1 MAYEPGTPA
10 PHTGTVQDIHS
21 GETKN
26 VEKGKP
32 LPPGPG
38 GNAAW
43 QYINYT

>member
-1 MAYEPGTPA
+1 MTYEPGTPA
-10 PHTGTVQDIHS
+10 PHTGTVRDSHS
-21 GETKN
+21 DETRN

-43 QYINYT
+43 QYISYR